1 MATSPVET
9 SLSVLAPIS
18 ITDTMLTSSSV
29 AETDYPVWNSAT
41 TYALGDRVI
50 MTSTHRI
57 YESLK
62 AGNLNK
68 DPSVQA
74 NQVGSPAWW
83 LEVGPTNRWAMFD
96 NNTSTATSGASPLTV
111 VIKPGFSNCI
121 YLGKI
126 NADHLHLIVKDA
138 PGGNIIFEYDE
149 DLENSAPDDY
159 YEYFFDPFD
168 PQEDYLARDIPPYND
183 MEYTIILTK
192 LSGSPALG
200 LCAIGDLKPLGATQY
215 GAKVKP
221 KTYSYMKTDSFG
233 NVTIIRRQSA
243 TDMSASAIMPLK
255 NANTVIKTV
264 QSVLDV
270 PCVWVGTD
278 LPEYSGLR
286 VFGLGS
292 GELEYVN
299 YSEAQLTISVQ
310 GMI

>member
-1 MATSPVET
+1 MTSSVET
-9 SLSVLAPIS
+9 SLAVLAPIN
-18 ITDTMLTSSSV
+18 ITTAMLTSSTV
-29 AETDYPVWNSAT
+29 AENDYAQWSSVT
-41 TYALGDRVI
+41 TYGVGDRVI
-50 MTSTHRI
+50 STTTHRI

-62 AGNLNK
+62 VSNLNK
-68 DPSVQA
+68 DPTQEA

-83 LEVGPTNRWAMFD
+83 LDVGPTKRWAMFD
-96 NNTSTATSGASPLTV
+96 NNTSTQTIGPSPLTV
-111 VIKPGFSNCI
+111 VIKPGFSNSI

-126 NADHLHLIVKDA
+126 SAAHLHLVVKDA
-138 PGGNIIFEYDE
+138 PGGNIIYEYDE
-149 DLENSAPDDY
+149 DLENSAPPDY

-168 PQEDYLARDIPPYND
+168 PQEDYLARDIPPFNN
-183 MEYTIILTK
+183 MEYTITLT
-192 LSGSPALG
+192 SPTTNPAVG
-200 LCAIGDLKPLGATQY
+200 MCAIGDLKPLGATQY

-221 KTYSYMKTDSFG
+221 KTYSYIKTDTFG
-233 NVTIIRRQSA
+233 NVTIKRRLSA
-243 TDMSASAIMPLK
+243 TDMTATSIMKTSA
-255 NANTVIKTV
+255 ANGALKTV
-264 QSVLDV
+264 QQVLDV

>member
-1 MATSPVET
+1 MTTAVET
-9 SLSVLAPIS
+9 SLSVLAPIN
-18 ITDTMLTSSSV
+18 IVTAMLTSSSV
-29 AETDYPVWNSAT
+29 PETDYAAWNAGT
-41 TYALGDRVI
+41 TYAIGDRVI
-50 MTSTHRI
+50 LTSTHRI

-68 DPSVQA
+68 DPSSPA
-74 NQVGSPAWW
+74 NQTGSPAWW

-111 VIKPGFSNCI
+111 VIKPGFSNSI

-126 NADHLHLIVKDA
+126 NAGHLHLTVKDA
-138 PGGNIIFEYDE
+138 PGGNVIYDYDA
-149 DLENSAPDDY
+149 DLENSAPPDY

-168 PQEDYLARDIPPYND
+168 PQEDFLARDIPPYNN
-183 MEYTIILTK
+183 MEYTIV
-192 LSGSPALG
+192 LSTTGGTPSVG
-200 LCAIGDLKPLGATQY
+200 LCAIGDLKPLGSTQY

-221 KTYSYMKTDSFG
+221 KTYSFMKTDSFG

-243 TDMSASAIMPLK
+243 TDMSASAIMPLI
-255 NANTVIKTV
+255 NANTVLKTV

-299 YSEAQLTISVQ
+299 YSEAQLSISVQ